1 MKYFS
6 ILPILLLIAGCA
18 QVPQWEISPRQTA
31 EAEFLNATTQIELTG
46 AAGALASLAEEQVAA
61 ALDNKL
67 STFSKP
73 ERIKLLID
81 QAEWQ
86 RLMDRRNTET
96 MGDGSIA
103 SMMQSQ
109 REESRLK
116 NRFLELT
123 APEEVRQAFIAMRN
137 APVHFQE
144 KSISLRH
151 GELDFRIPED
161 KWRDGMLKTET
172 IAQLNIPF
180 CRKMMIGKDT
190 FLIGVIEPTNYGVM
204 SSYGLGTESNLSI
217 WKNGT
222 NIANYLL
229 GKKITIRE
237 FSINGGTVKV
247 SFLDKDGKLQ
257 QKKFDCQ
264 TTNDNPVLINH
275 WTTERIN

>member
-1 MKYFS
+1 MRRN
-6 ILPILLLIAGCA
+6 ILGITLLLCAGCS
-18 QVPQWEISPRQTA
+18 QLPQWDSPARQA
-31 EAEFLNATTQIELTG
+31 SKAEFENAQTQLELTG
-46 AAGALASLAEEQVAA
+46 AAGELTTLAEGRMIA
-61 ALDNKL
+61 ALEYKL
-67 STFSKP
+67 STLPKTK
-73 ERIKLLID
+73 RLALLRD
-81 QAEWQ
+81 QSEWQ

-123 APEEVRQAFIAMRN
+123 APEGVRQAFIAMRN

-180 CRKMMIGKDT
+180 CRKMVIGKDT
-190 FLIGVIEPTNYGVM
+190 FHIGIIESTNYGVR
-204 SSYGLGTESNLSI
+204 SLYGLGTESNLSI

-229 GKKITIRE
+229 GKKITIQGL
-237 FSINGGTVKV
+237 SINGNMIKV
-247 SFLDKDGKLQ
+247 SFLTESEEMQ
-257 QKKFDCQ
+257 QKEFDCQ
-264 TTNDNPVLINH
+264 NSNNAPILINH
-275 WTTERIN
+275 WTTEKIN